1 MNQPRLKTGLFFNIR
16 VTLTAQTG
24 TPAKRIYLLA
34 MAAAVIAIAAK
45 LTYFFAFV
53 PNEEFD
59 LYVRFFYLLALL
71 LALFFSVHGYKSR
84 HRESSFADDVKT
96 GMKST
101 SVFALIVSAFTWIY
115 YKLINPGFFAERIE
129 RAVAATQSGDAG
141 QVENVRKTAEFIFNP
156 FTHSTI
162 TLFGL
167 MVLGLFYTLILVLI
181 FRSKAGAQML
191 RR

>member
-1 MNQPRLKTGLFFNIR
+1 MSLNGTATPLK
-16 VTLTAQTG
+16 
-24 TPAKRIYLLA
+24 KIYLIAL
-34 MAAAVIAIAAK
+34 AAAALALAAK
-45 LTYFFAFV
+45 LIYFFAFA

-71 LALFFSVHGYKSR
+71 LALFFGLRLYKSLN
-84 HRESSFADDVKT
+84 RESSFAGDVKT
-96 GMKST
+96 GMKIA
-101 SVFALIVSAFTWIY
+101 SVFALIVSAFTWTY
-115 YKLINPGFFAERIE
+115 YKLINPGFFAERIQ
-129 RAVAATQSGDAG
+129 RAVGAVQTGDPG
-141 QVENVRKTAEFIFNP
+141 QAENVRKTAEFIFNP

-181 FRSKAGAQML
+181 FRSNAGAQMI